1 LSELGR
7 ISGAMLKDNLVRDG
21 VDLIFENTLGDNNL
35 YLDVITGKVGVN
47 TDAVTRELTVNDS
60 IRTINLIVDNYFQ
73 IDDFVID
80 GVANTI
86 TYLPSDIITNSVIN
100 TDTISTTSGLKF
112 NDTSIS
118 TTVSNASIELRPHGA
133 GIVETTSSLDV
144 SGNLHSTGDIT
155 FDGTITFGNQNNDS
169 VTFNV
174 EVNSD
179 LIPNVS
185 DTYNLGSNLS
195 GLVLDGEY
203 ANSPAVT
210 FVDAGSASTITF
222 AGIVDG
228 GTSDAQTKKWRELH
242 TQFVNSLL
250 LISPSI
256 SFPGITNIATR
267 PGNTYYVAD
276 NGDNGNVGDHPS
288 GPFASVKYALSQ
300 CISGDT
306 VIIFPGEYQ
315 EIFPLTVPQGVTVK
329 GTGIRSV
336 KITPTPATNDK
347 DAFLLN
353 GETTISDLTVA
364 GFYYNSST
372 GTGYAFRFAPNI
384 NVVSRSP
391 YVQNITVLTEP
402 NLPLIEAG
410 RGALVDGSVAA
421 TTSNQATML
430 FHSVTFIVPGS
441 IGLFMTNGV
450 RVEWLNSFT
459 YFASKGL
466 YATNGSLGF
475 ASQATSF
482 GAELRSIG
490 SACVYGNVGAEGNG
504 NAVIMYLIQH
514 NFGYVGSG
522 LIKTNDPTLTIQ
534 DNEVVPLNDAKIYY
548 QSDDAQGNF
557 RIGEA
562 FFVDQATGFV
572 TLNGIGQNVGGIN
585 EIILSNG
592 PDIVKLLPTEVDAN
606 NIKFKDNTISS
617 ISGSINID
625 AINNILNLNQNVTVS
640 ANLSM
645 TGNFNVEGT
654 LAIGNQTID
663 QVQFDAEINS
673 DLLPKVTEINSLG
686 SNSLVWKNLSVVDVT
701 LDNIKISGNKITTTV
716 SNSDLELTAA
726 GAGVVRLL
734 SPTDIDN
741 NFTVNGLT
749 NLQSVTN
756 TGNLS
761 TVGDI
766 TQTGNKTQLGNLSL
780 NGAFTLNNLT
790 MNIGNISVVGN
801 TISTTTSNSDLNFIA
816 SGTGLISVPTNDVV
830 VTNDLFIGGQFSTPS
845 LTVDNQVSADSLY
858 NGNIQIQGN
867 QVKTTLSNSDLDLA
881 AVATGKIIIQDSLQ
895 VGQDLNVDGLTNFES
910 TVINGTLTDNGLT
923 TRIGNTTQ
931 TGNLNLVGDLTVTE
945 TAQFTEINITNN
957 IVRTTT
963 SNADLELVA
972 GAGNIVEIIDD
983 VQVTKNLTVAD
994 TLTVDD
1000 VTILNRLS
1008 MDRLTNGEILV
1019 DDNSIYTTTSNADLE
1034 LAANGT
1040 GKILISDSV
1049 IISNNLTINGTANLS
1064 TTNINGDITVQNLS
1078 NALITQTGNRTQTG
1092 DFDLTGTL
1100 TQSNGIAQP
1109 VNLANIRLISN
1120 RITTVDSNSD
1130 LELRAAGTGNIVMAT
1145 NPVIFGQ
1152 NLLVN
1157 STLAVENITV
1167 GRVNFNGISTGTILV
1182 DDNFIT
1188 TTISNADLEL
1198 RANGAGIISVPVNN
1212 FETYDLTV
1220 QGITNIKNTSV
1231 SGLLSVTGTINRTGN
1246 YTSTGAYN
1254 LTGDLTTN
1262 LEARFENFNF
1272 TDNRIFTTLSS
1283 SDVELRA
1290 AGTGV
1295 VRFND
1300 FTDIS
1305 LNLSVAGNMN
1315 INTLSVA
1322 SLIQADSFYDDDIR
1336 IKDNFITTT
1345 LSNSNLNLK
1354 GDGTGGVLAEE
1365 ILFRNNSII
1374 ANTTNADI
1382 TLTPAAGKNVIINKS
1397 NALRLPNGTTAQ
1409 RPVGVDGGLRYNITT
1424 ARVEGWSAGA
1434 TKPFNGVYS
1443 ADKNTRVTASD
1454 TSNILNFVA
1463 ANTATMEFT
1472 TTGLRSN
1479 GLRVNNNIDLDGR
1492 TFSSQSNGNINL
1504 TPNGTG
1510 TTLLDQTTVNS
1521 NQFLNLSN
1529 SLPMTINSTGFGY
1542 VKFNS
1547 TTALVIPSGDSDT
1560 RPSTP
1565 EVGDLRF
1572 NTQIQS
1578 PEIYNGVEYTTL
1590 AGDSVTATEAEI
1602 DDLSQLYGIL
1612 LG

>member
-1 LSELGR
+1 MSELGR

-35 YLDVITGKVGVN
+35 YLDVITGKVGIN

-73 IDDFVID
+73 IDDFTID
-80 GVANTI
+80 GITNTI

-100 TDTISTTSGLKF
+100 TDTISTTSGLRF

-118 TTVSNASIELRPHGA
+118 TTISNASIELRPHGT
-133 GIVETTSSLDV
+133 GIVETNTNVDV

-169 VTFNV
+169 ITFNV
-174 EVNSD
+174 EVDSD

-185 DTYNLGSNLS
+185 DAYNLGSNFNA
-195 GLVLDGEY
+195 LVLDGEY
-203 ANSPAVT
+203 ANSPPVT

-222 AGIVDG
+222 TGLVDG
-228 GTSDAQTKKWRELH
+228 GSSEAQAKKWRELH
-242 TQFVNSLL
+242 TKFVNSLYL
-250 LISPSI
+250 TSPALTFPSI
-256 SFPGITNIATR
+256 PNIATR
-267 PGNTYYVAD
+267 PGNTYYVAE
-276 NGDNGNVGDHPS
+276 NGSNANVGDHPS

-300 CISGDT
+300 CVNGDT
-306 VIIFPGEYQ
+306 VLIMPGEYQ

-336 KITPTPATNDK
+336 KISPTPATNDK

-353 GETTISDLTVA
+353 GETTVSDLTIT

-372 GTGYAFRFAPNI
+372 GTGYGFRFASNI

-410 RGALVDGSVAA
+410 RGAFVDGSVAA
-421 TTSNQATML
+421 STSNQATML

-466 YATNGSLGF
+466 YATNGTLGF

-490 SACVYGNVGAEGNG
+490 SACVYGDIGAEGNG
-504 NAVIMYLIQH
+504 SSVIMYLIQH
-514 NFGYVGSG
+514 NFGYIGSG
-522 LIKTNDPTLTIQ
+522 LIRSNDPTLTIR
-534 DNEVVPLNDAKIYY
+534 DNEVVPLNSAKIYY

-557 RIGEA
+557 SVGEA
-562 FFVDQATGFV
+562 FFVDQSTGFV

-592 PDIVKLLPTEVDAN
+592 TDIVKLLPTEVDAN

-617 ISGSINID
+617 ISGSINVA
-625 AINNILNLNQNVTVS
+625 AINNILNLNQDVTVS

-645 TGNFNVEGT
+645 TGNLNVDGT

-673 DLLPKVTEINSLG
+673 DLSPKLNETNDLG
-686 SNSLVWKNLSVVDVT
+686 SSSLVWKSLSVVDVT

-716 SNSDLELTAA
+716 SDSDLELTAA
-726 GAGVVRLL
+726 GAGVVRVLN
-734 SPTDIDN
+734 PTAIDN
-741 NFTVNGLT
+741 NLTVNGLT

-756 TGNLS
+756 DGNLS
-761 TVGDI
+761 LVGNFI
-766 TQTGNKTQLGNLSL
+766 QTGDKAQLGNLSL
-780 NGAFTLNNLT
+780 TGAFTLNNLV
-790 MNIGNISVVGN
+790 MNVGSISVVGN

-816 SGTGLISVPTNDVV
+816 AGTGLITVPNNDVII
-830 VTNDLFIGGQFSTPS
+830 TNNLLIGGQLSTPS
-845 LTVDNQVSADSLY
+845 LTVDNQVGANSLY

-881 AVATGKIIIQDSLQ
+881 AAGTGKILISDSLR
-895 VGQDLNVDGLTNFES
+895 VAQDINVDGLADFES
-910 TVINGTLTDNGLT
+910 PTITGSLTHTGLK
-923 TRIGNTTQ
+923 TQ
-931 TGNLNLVGDLTVTE
+931 TGDTLQLGNLDLTGNLSVTE
-945 TAQFTEINITNN
+945 IAQFNEINITDNT
-957 IVRTTT
+957 IRTTT
-963 SNADLELVA
+963 SNADLELLA
-972 GAGNIVEIIDD
+972 SPGNKVEILDN
-983 VQVTKNLTVAD
+983 VQVTNNLTVND

-1000 VTILNRLS
+1000 ITIVNRLS

-1034 LAANGT
+1034 LRANGS
-1040 GKILISDSV
+1040 GEILISDN
-1049 IISNNLTINGTANLS
+1049 IEIANNLTVNSTAFLS
-1064 TTNINGDITVQNLS
+1064 NTDVTGNVTVQNLANS
-1078 NALITQTGNRTQTG
+1078 LITQTGNRIQTG
-1092 DFDLTGTL
+1092 NFDVTGTL
-1100 TQSNGIAQP
+1100 TQSNGILQP
-1109 VNLANIRLISN
+1109 VNLSNIRLVSN

-1130 LELRAAGTGNIVMAT
+1130 LELRAVGIGDVVMST
-1145 NPVIFGQ
+1145 DPVLFNQ

-1157 STLAVENITV
+1157 GALDTQDLTA
-1167 GRVNFNGISTGTILV
+1167 GRVNFNAISTGTILV

-1198 RANGAGIISVPVNN
+1198 RAHGAGIISIPSNN

-1220 QGITNIKNTSV
+1220 QGTTSV
-1231 SGLLSVTGTINRTGN
+1231 KATAVNGLLTITGTKNQLGN
-1246 YTSTGAYN
+1246 YVASGNYN
-1254 LTGDLTTN
+1254 LTGALTTN
-1262 LEARFENFNF
+1262 SEARFENYNF
-1272 TDNRIFTTLSS
+1272 TDNRIFTTQSH

-1290 AGTGV
+1290 AGTGLV
-1295 VRFND
+1295 KFND
-1300 FTDIS
+1300 SIGMSF
-1305 LNLSVAGNMN
+1305 NLSVIGN
-1315 INTLSVA
+1315 INATTVNVISTV
-1322 SLIQADSFYDDDIR
+1322 QADSFYDDDIQ
-1336 IKDNFITTT
+1336 IKDNVITTT
-1345 LSNSNLNLK
+1345 LSNNNLNLR

-1365 ILFRNNSII
+1365 ILFRNNSIL
-1374 ANTTNADI
+1374 ANTTNANI
-1382 TLTPAAGKNVIINKS
+1382 TFRPSAANNLIINKT
-1397 NALRLPNGTTAQ
+1397 NALKLPVGTSAQ
-1409 RPVGVDGGLRYNITT
+1409 RLTSSVGDLRFNTSNT
-1424 ARVEGWSAGA
+1424 AFEGW
-1434 TKPFNGVYS
+1434 TVNNKPFNGIYS
-1443 ADKNTRVTASD
+1443 ADKNTRVTATD

-1463 ANTATMEFT
+1463 GNTATMEFT
-1472 TTGLRSN
+1472 TTGLRAN
-1479 GLRVNNNIDLDGR
+1479 RLRVNNNIDLNGT
-1492 TFSSQSNGNINL
+1492 TFSSQLNGNINL

-1510 TTLLDQTTVNS
+1510 TTLLDQTTINS

-1529 SLPMTINSTGFGY
+1529 SLPMSIDSTGFGY

-1547 TTALVIPSGDSDT
+1547 TTSLVIPNGDNST
-1560 RPSTP
+1560 RPLTP
-1565 EVGDLRF
+1565 EIGDLRF

-1578 PEIYNGVEYTTL
+1578 PEIYNGVEYTAL
-1590 AGDSVTATEAEI
+1590 AGDSVTASEAEI

>member
-1 LSELGR
+1 
-7 ISGAMLKDNLVRDG
+7 MLKDNLVRDG

-73 IDDFVID
+73 IDDFTID
-80 GVANTI
+80 GITNTI

-100 TDTISTTSGLKF
+100 TDTISTTSGLRF

-118 TTVSNASIELRPHGA
+118 TTTSNASIELRPHGT
-133 GIVETTSSLDV
+133 GIVETISNVDV

-174 EVNSD
+174 EVDSD
-179 LIPNVS
+179 LIPNAS
-185 DTYNLGSNLS
+185 DTYRLGSSLS

-222 AGIVDG
+222 TGIVDG
-228 GTSDAQTKKWRELH
+228 GASDPQAKKWKELH

-250 LISPSI
+250 LISPAL
-256 SFPGITNIATR
+256 SFPGITNIVTR

-276 NGDNGNVGDHPS
+276 NGDNSNVGDHPS
-288 GPFASVKYALSQ
+288 GPYASVKYALSQ
-300 CISGDT
+300 CVPGDT
-306 VIIFPGEYQ
+306 VLILPGEYQ

-353 GETTISDLTVA
+353 GETTVSDLTVA

-410 RGALVDGSVAA
+410 RGAFVDGSVAA

-475 ASQATSF
+475 ASQSTKF

-490 SACVYGNVGAEGNG
+490 SACVYGDVGAEGNG
-504 NAVIMYLIQH
+504 NAVLMYLIQH
-514 NFGYVGSG
+514 NFGYIGSG
-522 LIKTNDPTLTIQ
+522 LIKTNDPTLTIR
-534 DNEVVPLNDAKIYY
+534 DNEVVPLNSAKIYY

-557 RIGEA
+557 SVGEA
-562 FFVDQATGFV
+562 FFIDQSTGFV

-617 ISGSINID
+617 ISGSVNIN
-625 AINNILNLNQNVTVS
+625 AINNILNLNQNVTVN

-645 TGNFNVEGT
+645 TGDFNVEGT
-654 LAIGNQTID
+654 LAVGNQTID
-663 QVQFDAEINS
+663 QVQFDAEISS
-673 DLLPKVTEINSLG
+673 DLLPKVTEENSLG
-686 SNSLVWKNLSVVDVT
+686 SNSLKWLNLSAVDLT
-701 LDNIKISGNKITTTV
+701 LDNITVSGNRITTTV
-716 SNSDLELTAA
+716 SNSDIELTAS
-726 GAGVVRLL
+726 GAGKL
-734 SPTDIDN
+734 SVLNPLAVDN
-741 NFTVNGLT
+741 NLTVNGSS
-749 NLQSVTN
+749 NLKSVDN
-756 TGNLS
+756 TGSLLIAGN
-761 TVGDI
+761 I
-766 TQTGNKTQLGNLSL
+766 TQTGNKIQTGDVDL
-780 NGAFTLNNLT
+780 NGDFYLNNLSI
-790 MNIGNISVVGN
+790 NLGDISIVGN
-801 TISTTTSNSDLNFIA
+801 TISTTTSNSDLNFVA
-816 SGTGLISVPTNDVV
+816 AGTGLVSIPTNNVV
-830 VTNDLFIGGQFSTPS
+830 ITNNLFIGGQFSTPS

-881 AVATGKIIIQDSLQ
+881 AVATGKIIVQDLLQ
-895 VGQDLNVDGLTNFES
+895 AGQDLNVDGFTDFES
-910 TVINGTLTDNGLT
+910 TTINGTITDNGQT
-923 TRIGNTTQ
+923 NRTGNTFQ
-931 TGNLNLVGDLTVTE
+931 TGTLNLVGNLTVTE
-945 TAQFTEINITNN
+945 TVQLTEINITDNV
-957 IVRTTT
+957 VRTTT
-963 SNADLELVA
+963 SNADLELSA
-972 GAGNIVEIIDD
+972 GASNKVEILDD
-983 VQVTKNLTVAD
+983 VQITNNLTVND

-1000 VTILNRLS
+1000 ITIVNRLS

-1034 LAANGT
+1034 LAAHGS

-1049 IISNNLTINGTANLS
+1049 TISNNLTVNNTAVLAN
-1064 TTNINGDITVQNLS
+1064 TNINGNVTVQNLI
-1078 NALITQTGNRTQTG
+1078 NALIIQTGNRTQTG

-1100 TQSNGIAQP
+1100 TQSNGITQP
-1109 VNLANIRLISN
+1109 VNLANVRLTSN

-1130 LELRAAGTGNIVMAT
+1130 LELRAAGSGDIVMAT
-1145 NPVIFGQ
+1145 NPVVFNQ

-1157 STLAVENITV
+1157 GTLDTQDITV
-1167 GRVNFNGISTGTILV
+1167 GRVNFNAISTGTILI
-1182 DDNFIT
+1182 DDNFVT

-1198 RANGAGIISVPVNN
+1198 RAHGAGIISIPVNN

-1220 QGITNIKNTSV
+1220 QGTTSIKNTSI
-1231 SGLLSVTGTINRTGN
+1231 SDLLSLTGTINRTGN
-1246 YTSTGAYN
+1246 YTATGAYN
-1254 LTGDLTTN
+1254 LTGNLTTN
-1262 LEARFENFNF
+1262 SEARFENYNF
-1272 TDNRIFTTLSS
+1272 TDNRIFTTISN
-1283 SDVELRA
+1283 SDIELRA
-1290 AGTGV
+1290 AGAGLV
-1295 VRFND
+1295 KFND
-1300 FTDIS
+1300 SVGIS
-1305 LNLSVAGNMN
+1305 LNLSVTGN
-1315 INTLSVA
+1315 INATTVTALSTV
-1322 SLIQADSFYDDDIR
+1322 QADSFYNDDIR
-1336 IKDNFITTT
+1336 IKDNVITTT
-1345 LSNSNLNLK
+1345 LSNSNLNLR
-1354 GDGTGGVLAEE
+1354 GDGTGGILAEE

-1374 ANTTNADI
+1374 ANTTNANI
-1382 TLTPAAGKNVIINKS
+1382 SLRPSSTNNLIVNKT
-1397 NALRLPNGTTAQ
+1397 NALKLPVGTSAQ
-1409 RPVGVDGGLRYNITT
+1409 RLTSSVGDLRFNTSNT
-1424 ARVEGWSAGA
+1424 AFEGW
-1434 TKPFNGVYS
+1434 TVDNKPFNGIYS
-1443 ADKNTRVTASD
+1443 ANKNTRVTASD

-1463 ANTATMEFT
+1463 ASTATMEFT
-1472 TTGLRSN
+1472 TTGLRAN
-1479 GLRVNNNIDLDGR
+1479 GLRVNNNIDLDGS
-1492 TFSSQSNGNINL
+1492 TFSSQLNGNINL

-1510 TTLLDQTTVNS
+1510 TTLLDQTTINS
-1521 NQFLNLSN
+1521 TQFLNLSN
-1529 SLPMTINSTGFGY
+1529 SLPMTLSSTGFGY

-1547 TTALVIPSGDSDT
+1547 TTSLVIPSGDSDT

-1590 AGDSVTATEAEI
+1590 AGDSVTASEAEI